1 MSGFVTDEVIS
12 QYMGTAPITS
22 LCNELIDLAL
32 QGGGR
37 DNITAIV
44 IEIPDYF

>member
-1 MSGFVTDEVIS
+1 MS
-12 QYMGTAPITS
+12 TAPITS
-22 LCNELIDLAL
+22 LCTALIDLAL

-37 DNITAIV
+37 DNIIAVV